1 MTFNGKKAIYLQIAD
16 HICDRILLDAYTEDE
31 RIASVRETAA
41 DVEVNSNTVMRTYE
55 WLQSSGIIY
64 TRRGL
69 GYFVSEGAKERIR
82 QIRRS
87 EFEQETVPEL
97 ARTMQTL
104 GITVD
109 ELTGLLNALP
119 ANEENE

>member
-16 HICDRILLDAYTEDE
+16 YICDRILLDAYTEDE